1 MWADFFKSNYKKIA
15 VTALSV
21 WFAGIA
27 ILCGVISQ
35 TERIYIGKKF
45 YFLVSSS
52 THIQAS
58 THFVEWSGGAGY
70 LLDYDGCAQVVFS
83 VYLQEQ
89 DSLQV
94 QSALTDKQTDVLTV
108 SVDSI
113 YLYRKQDK
121 AKKSSIKGAFQTLYN
136 CCELLEKIIDRYAQG
151 GTQESG
157 KRLLKVLQEQLCFL
171 SKEYTRKFPLY
182 AEVCQKGADKISQ
195 LLETTIYLKDLRYLL
210 CELCVSYVDLSNT
223 F

>member
-1 MWADFFKSNYKKIA
+1 MWTDFFKKNYKKIA
-15 VTALSV
+15 AIALSV
-21 WFAGIA
+21 WFAVIA
-27 ILCGVISQ
+27 VLCGVISQ
-35 TERIYIGKKF
+35 KERIDLGKKF

-70 LLDYDGCAQVVFS
+70 LLDYQGCEQVVFS

-94 QSALTDKQTDVLTV
+94 QAALMEKDTNVLTI

-113 YLYRKQDK
+113 YLYKRQDK
-121 AKKSSIKGAFQTLYN
+121 EKKAVIKGAFQTLYN
-136 CCELLEKIIDRYAQG
+136 CCEILEKIIDRYAQG

-157 KRLLKVLQEQLCFL
+157 KRLLNVLQDQLCFL
-171 SKEYTRKFPLY
+171 SKEYMKKFPQY
-182 AEVCQKGADKISQ
+182 ADVCQRGAETISQ
-195 LLETTIYLKDLRYLL
+195 LLKNTIYLKDLRYLL
-210 CELCVSYVDLSNT
+210 CELSVSYVDLADM

>member
-1 MWADFFKSNYKKIA
+1 MWADFFKSNYKKITI
-15 VTALSV
+15 VVLCF

-35 TERIYIGKKF
+35 TQPIYLRKKF

-70 LLDYDGCAQVVFS
+70 LLDYDGSAQVVFS

-94 QSALTDKQTDVLTV
+94 QSVLTDKQTDVLTV
-108 SVDSI
+108 SVESI

-121 AKKSSIKGAFQTLYN
+121 AKKSAIKGAFQTLYN

-171 SKEYTRKFPLY
+171 SKEYTKSFPQY
-182 AEVCQKGADKISQ
+182 ADVCQKGAEKILQ
-195 LLETTIYLKDLRYLL
+195 LLETTVYLKDLRYLL
-210 CELCVSYVDLSNT
+210 CELCVSYMDLADT

>member
-1 MWADFFKSNYKKIA
+1 MRTDFFKKNYKKITA
-15 VTALSV
+15 IALSV
-21 WFAGIA
+21 WFAVIA
-27 ILCGVISQ
+27 VLCGVISQ
-35 TERIYIGKKF
+35 KERIDLGKKF

-70 LLDYDGCAQVVFS
+70 LLDYQGCEHVVFS

-94 QSALTDKQTDVLTV
+94 QTALMEKDTNVLTI

-113 YLYRKQDK
+113 YLYKRQDK
-121 AKKSSIKGAFQTLYN
+121 EKKVSIKGAFQTLYN
-136 CCELLEKIIDRYAQG
+136 CCEILEKIIDRYAQG

-157 KRLLKVLQEQLCFL
+157 KRLLNVLQEQLCFL
-171 SKEYTRKFPLY
+171 SKEYRAKFPQY
-182 AEVCQKGADKISQ
+182 ADVCQKSAETISQ
-195 LLETTIYLKDLRYLL
+195 LLKNTIYLKDLRYLL
-210 CELCVSYVDLSNT
+210 CELSVSYVDLADM